1 MATSPNQKLAE
12 TGAGGTGG
20 VLSLT
25 VDPDGVAWIVLD
37 VPGEAQNTLNP
48 KFAPEF
54 EAILMRLER
63 DPNVKCAVL
72 ASGKPD
78 SFVAGADVSMLES
91 VKSARDA
98 EEISRRGH
106 AGFARLAALR
116 IPVVAAI
123 RGACLGGGL
132 ELALACHARV
142 AADDKKTVL
151 GLPEVMLGL
160 IPGGG
165 GTQRLPALIGIA
177 NALDL
182 MLTGK
187 QVKAK
192 KARALGLVDEVCA
205 PAIVRDAAAQLAR
218 AMAAGEKRPDSPAKK
233 RSPLSKEEL
242 QELALEDNPVGRAF
256 LFKKARDEL
265 VKKTGG
271 HYPAPLRAL
280 EALKIGIEKGPEK
293 GYAAEAERFGQSVV
307 DAVAK
312 NLISIFFAQTAL
324 KKDLGIDD
332 AKVQPRPVKKIGVLG
347 GGLMGGGIA
356 YVAAAT
362 AGIPVRVKDKDD
374 QGVARGLAYV
384 RGILDERV
392 KRRSVTSLEANE
404 AFARL
409 SGATD
414 YSGFKTADLVIEAV
428 FEDVDLKKRVL
439 RDVEAIVRPDCV
451 FASNTSTIPITE
463 IASASSRPETVL
475 GMHFF
480 SPVHKMPLLEVIVTK
495 KTAPWVTATAVACG
509 KKLGKT
515 VIVVN
520 DGPGF
525 YTSRILGPYVNEA
538 AYLLTEGVPIEV
550 IDKALVRWGFP
561 VGPIMLLDEVGI
573 DVAAKAGKVMHGHFA
588 ERMTP
593 PPILQR
599 LIDDGRAGRKNKK
612 GFYTYGDDKKKKKK
626 EPDASVYQVLGV
638 KPLETTP
645 PAEEIAERVAL
656 QMVNEAARCLGE
668 GILRSPRD
676 GDVGAIFGL
685 GFPPFHGGPFRWV
698 DATGVASVVSRLD
711 HFREIHGPRFEAA
724 PILREYAAA
733 QRRFHPA

>member
-1 MATSPNQKLAE
+1 MATSRQKLADAE
-12 TGAGGTGG
+12 PGK
-20 VLSLT
+20 VLTMT

-37 VPGEAQNTLNP
+37 IPGEAQNTLNP

-54 EAILMRLER
+54 EDLLMRLER
-63 DPNVKCAVL
+63 DPAIKCAVF

-78 SFVAGADVSMLES
+78 SFLAGADVTMLET
-91 VKSARDA
+91 VATAKDA
-98 EEISRRGH
+98 EELSKRGQ
-106 AGFARLAALR
+106 AGFDRLAALR
-116 IPVVAAI
+116 VPVVAAI

-132 ELALACHARV
+132 ELAMACHARV

-160 IPGGG
+160 IPGAG
-165 GTQRLPALIGIA
+165 GTQRLPRLIGIA

-187 QVKAK
+187 QVKPR
-192 KARALGLVDEVCA
+192 KARSLGLVDEVCA
-205 PAIVRDAAAQLAR
+205 PAIVRDVAARLAR
-218 AMAAGEKRPDSPAKK
+218 AMAAGEKKPEPPK

-265 VKKTGG
+265 IKKSGG

-280 EALKIGIEKGPEK
+280 EAVRIGIEKGMVA
-293 GYAAEAERFGQSVV
+293 GLAAEAERFGQSVV
-307 DAVAK
+307 DPVAK
-312 NLISIFFAQTAL
+312 NLISIFFAQTTL
-324 KKDLGIDD
+324 KKDPGIDD
-332 AKVQPRPVKKIGVLG
+332 ASVKPRPVRKLGVLG
-347 GGLMGGGIA
+347 GGLMGGGIS
-356 YVAAAT
+356 YVAAAN

-374 QGVARGLAYV
+374 EGIARGLSYV

-392 KRRSVTSLEANE
+392 KRRSITALEAND
-404 AFARL
+404 AFARI

-414 YSGFKTADLVIEAV
+414 YSGLKTADLIIEAV
-428 FEDVDLKKRVL
+428 FEDPDLKKRVL
-439 RDVEAIVRPDCV
+439 RDVEAIVRPDTV

-538 AYLLTEGVPIEV
+538 AYLLTEGVPVDV
-550 IDKALVRWGFP
+550 IDKALVGWGFP
-561 VGPIMLLDEVGI
+561 VGPLMLLDEVGI
-573 DVAAKAGKVMHGHFA
+573 DVAAKAGRVMHAHFA
-588 ERMTP
+588 DRMTP

-599 LIDDGRAGRKNKK
+599 LIDDGRSGRKNKK
-612 GFYTYGDDKKKKKK
+612 GFYTYADDKKKKK

-638 KPLETTP
+638 KPLDKTP
-645 PAEEIAERVAL
+645 APEDIAERVAL

-685 GFPPFHGGPFRWV
+685 GFPPFRGGPFRWV
-698 DATGVASVVSRLD
+698 DATGISSVVARLD
-711 HFREIHGPRFEAA
+711 QLKAAHGPRFEAA
-724 PILREYAAA
+724 PILRDYAAA
-733 QRRFHPA
+733 NRRFHPPA